1 MTTIQVFGYTGM
13 LGQAVC
19 RAVLKAGHRL
29 DMITRE
35 TYLDDYNAGYPL
47 VNCAG
52 LVKQSRDYFD
62 NVSFLETNTKLPHI
76 LSIGYHRVIH
86 VSTDCVF
93 NHPGPHDENDYI
105 SGTDI
110 YARSKFAGEITDAPH
125 LTIRTSFVGYGRHG
139 LIRDMQTKEQVK
151 ASNNLLWTG
160 HTADTIAE
168 ILVHLAT
175 REDVTGLL
183 HIPGEF
189 TTRLALCYLLKHNLN
204 LPAEIVQDDS
214 FVADR
219 RLISNRWDRLG
230 MPELPPLYK
239 QIQGLM

>member
-19 RAVLKAGHRL
+19 RAVLKAGHEL
-29 DMITRE
+29 NIKE
-35 TYLDDYNAGYPL
+35 NLCDYAPL
-47 VNCAG
+47 INCAG
-52 LVKQSRDYFD
+52 LVKQQFGIRENFIKS
-62 NVSFLETNTKLPHI
+62 NTMLPIELSQKVRRLIHI
-76 LSIGYHRVIH
+76 
-86 VSTDCVF
+86 STDCVF
-93 NHPGPHDENDYI
+93 DHPGPHDEADYI

-110 YARSKFAGEITDAPH
+110 YARSKFAGEVVDAPH
-125 LTIRTSFVGYGRHG
+125 LTVRTSFVGYGRHG
-139 LIRDMQTKEQVK
+139 LIRQMQTKEQVK

-160 HTADTIAE
+160 HTADTVAE

-189 TTRLALCYLLKHNLN
+189 TTRLALCWLLKDNLN

-219 RLISNRWDRLG
+219 RLISNRWDSLG
-230 MPELPPLYK
+230 MPELPPLHK
-239 QIQGLM
+239 QIQKLI